1 MFDHRIRWHSKTT
14 SPSWWFSIT
23 NLITGVLDKVLMQG
37 GENNVLIT
45 KTTTSRTYQVADGLD
60 CIIVT
65 PPFIGTSTDKLLIEH
80 GADMQLGL

>member
-1 MFDHRIRWHSKTT
+1 
-14 SPSWWFSIT
+14 
-23 NLITGVLDKVLMQG
+23 MQG